1 MEGLTILAMF
11 FGFITT
17 IYWMIVGW
25 RAMQAH
31 EKVADSLEW
40 IARQSARTND
50 SNVHTGS
57 VTSDNTE

>member
-1 MEGLTILAMF
+1 MERLTILAML
-11 FGFITT
+11 FGLITS

-40 IARQSARTND
+40 IARQSARTNNTNIHTEED
-50 SNVHTGS
+50 S
-57 VTSDNTE
+57 SDNTE